1 MFFFIPKFC
10 DHDRVHRKETRKKL
24 IHRHKRAYFMI
35 QRISLQIAALV
46 SLPVVRVNDK
56 RSKKP
61 TIKENRSNRWN
72 IKDTRCK
79 RNILSN
85 G

>member
-1 MFFFIPKFC
+1 MVFFLYQNFVATIAYIG
-10 DHDRVHRKETRKKL
+10 KKL
-24 IHRHKRAYFMI
+24 IYRHEQAYFMI

-46 SLPVVRVNDK
+46 SLLVVRVNDK

-72 IKDTRCK
+72 IKDTRSK